1 VLIKRCPCCSRTT
14 CGGARHGKLGWGA
27 AGTVIVFG
35 VVKRNGQVK
44 TMLIAA
50 HNQLEVMREI

>member
-1 VLIKRCPCCSRTT
+1 
-14 CGGARHGKLGWGA
+14 
-27 AGTVIVFG
+27 VIVFG